1 MNRYHDSGSDAFPRA
16 AVPPEYHPESEVPGG
31 GAPVEQPPDPNGP
44 VPLDDDELQRIV
56 RDEIEEAEQVI
67 SDLAEPRR
75 LATNYY
81 DGEPFGDEEEGRS
94 KVVSRD
100 VHDTVHAI
108 LPSIIRM
115 FLGPENI
122 AEFIP
127 RTPND
132 VPVAE
137 QMTDFINFVI
147 RVDNPGFLILHSAF
161 LDALIRSQG
170 VVTWWWDTSA
180 EMVTDEYEDLPIET
194 SAMLITDAKQLDE
207 NTRTNV
213 SENPDG
219 TLNIVITR
227 RANASGRIRI
237 AAIPPEEFL
246 CNRTAKCLDSA
257 RLVGHRR
264 YLTVSDLVALG
275 YKWDDVLE
283 SAGLHEFTS
292 HSEEAVQRLP
302 GANSLVDESSDEA
315 TRPVLYT
322 EVYVRVDYDGDGIA
336 EMRKICCIGPD
347 YEIVA
352 NEPAT
357 ERPFANFC
365 PNPTPHTLFGN
376 SIADQVMD
384 VQRVKSSI
392 LRKSLD
398 SLAQAIVPRM
408 AIVEGQVNIA
418 DVLNNETGGP
428 IRMRAP
434 GMCQPLVTPYL
445 GREAEPMLN
454 YWDRVKEDR
463 TGISRAAAGLDADA
477 LQSTTKAAVAATVN
491 GAHQHIELIARIF
504 AETGL
509 KRMMRGL
516 LGLACRH
523 QEKERV
529 IKLRNTWVPVNPSE
543 WNADTDVAIN
553 VAVGSSTLEERKQ
566 ALQLIA
572 SKQEQILQ
580 IYGPQNPLVTVS
592 QYRTTLA
599 KLVEMAGFVDPGM
612 FLNKVPADWTP
623 PPPQP
628 KEPTPE
634 EKSAMILAQVQA
646 DSIKAD
652 IQMKAAELDLKKQD
666 MLLKNDRERD
676 LNESNILLK
685 ARELELKYGAEVDI
699 ATIQANLERDRMA
712 SQFQE
717 AQAARAAQ
725 QQQQDSQGARQQE
738 TALYQEDS
746 RRDTALQTTGIKADA
761 ARETA
766 AMGLQA
772 KVQQIQNQQAQ
783 QPPTPPMEGGPD
795 AGPV

>member
-1 MNRYHDSGSDAFPRA
+1 MNRYHDSSSDASRTRA
-16 AVPPEYHPESEVPGG
+16 IPLEDLPESDVPGG
-31 GAPVEQPPDPNGP
+31 GGAMESLRHPGP
-44 VPLDDDELQRIV
+44 GPEPLDEDELQRIV
-56 RDEIEEAEQVI
+56 RDEIEECEQVVT
-67 SDLAEPRR
+67 DLADGRKR
-75 LATNYY
+75 ATDYY

-108 LPSIIRM
+108 LPSIIRI

-127 RTPND
+127 RTPQD

-147 RVDNPGFLILHSAF
+147 RVDNNGFLVLHSAF
-161 LDALIRSQG
+161 LDALIRSSG
-170 VVTWWWDTSA
+170 VVTWWWDTSN
-180 EMVTDEYEDLPIET
+180 EMVTDEYEELTPEA
-194 SAMLITDAKQLDE
+194 SAMLITEARELDGD
-207 NTRTNV
+207 TKVTV

-219 TLNIVITR
+219 SLAIHIKR
-227 RANASGRIRI
+227 RANAQGRIRI

-246 CNRTAKCLDSA
+246 INRTAKCIDSA
-257 RLVGHRR
+257 RIVGHRR

-275 YKWDDVLE
+275 YDWEECLE
-283 SAGLHEFTS
+283 AAG
-292 HSEEAVQRLP
+292 SEEFLGHTQEAVDRLP
-302 GANSLVDESSDEA
+302 GAANIIDESSDEA

-322 EVYVRVDYDGDGIA
+322 EVYIKIDVDGDGIA
-336 EMRKICCIGPD
+336 ELRKICCIGSN
-347 YEIVA
+347 YEIVN
-352 NEPAT
+352 NEPVT
-357 ERPFANFC
+357 EKPFANFC
-365 PNPTPHTLFGN
+365 PSPTPHTIFGN

-392 LRKSLD
+392 LRKTLD

-408 AIVEGQVNIA
+408 AIVEGQCNIA

-434 GMCQPLVTPYL
+434 GMVQPLITPYL
-445 GREAEPMLN
+445 GKEAEGQLA

-477 LQSTTKAAVAATVN
+477 LQSTTKAAVSATVN

-523 QEKERV
+523 QEQERV
-529 IKLRNTWVPVNPSE
+529 IKLRNTWTPVNPAE
-543 WNADTDVAIN
+543 WNADTDVAVN
-553 VAVGSSTLEERKQ
+553 VAVGSGTLDERKG

-580 IYGPQNPLVTVS
+580 IYGPSNPLVTVS
-592 QYRTTLA
+592 QYRNTLA
-599 KLVEMAGFVDPGM
+599 KLIEMAGFVDPGM
-612 FLNKVPADWTP
+612 FLNKVDQNWQP

-676 LNESNILLK
+676 LNESNIYLK
-685 ARELELKYGAEVDI
+685 ARELELKYQTEVDL
-699 ATIQANLERDRMA
+699 ATIQANIERDRMA
-712 SQFQE
+712 NQFQE
-717 AQAARAAQ
+717 AQARRQHEAQ
-725 QQQQDSQGARQQE
+725 QQESQGARQQD

-766 AMGLQA
+766 AMGLQG
-772 KVQQIQNQQAQ
+772 KMQQAAQQAQ
-783 QPPTPPMEGGPD
+783 QQAPPPEGGPD
-795 AGPV
+795 AGAV